1 MSLVTQTSPCEVC
14 PEESRQRVIFNP
26 GGGGCVDFRSYCKEG
41 FLWNSIISFYS
52 FQFVMNAK
60 GLVSFAGMKD
70 FSFKCVRL
78 VISLWRTF

>member
-52 FQFVMNAK
+52 K

-70 FSFKCVRL
+70 FSFNCVRL
-78 VISLWRTF
+78 GISLWRTF